1 MPFLAS
7 LLENTGKL
15 MSARKVKLNA
25 LGDILCFAGPGF
37 LKLKYL
43 LPENL

>member
-7 LLENTGKL
+7 LLENTRKV

-25 LGDILCFAGPGF
+25 LLVGGPLYFAGPRF
-37 LKLKYL
+37 LKLMSS
-43 LPENL
+43 P